1 MGISEKAAWLKGLAE
16 GLELDTDTKERKLI
30 AAMVEVIG
38 EMALELRELREG
50 QAAFSDQLD
59 SVTGD
64 LEDMESVVFG
74 DTDDDEETGH
84 YAAACPNCQEPV
96 YFDESLLEG
105 GQILC
110 PNCGHQLEF
119 ELKDDGDEP
128 DAIL

>member
-1 MGISEKAAWLKGLAE
+1 MDISEKAAWLKGLAE

-30 AAMVEVIG
+30 SAMVEVIG

-64 LEDMESVVFG
+64 LEDVESVVFG
-74 DTDDDEETGH
+74 DADDDETAH
-84 YAAACPNCQEPV
+84 YAAACPHCQETV